1 MRIAAQNIS
10 KSFDGKTVLKDI
22 TLAIDKP
29 GIYALVGPNG
39 SGKTTLMRMLALLEK
54 ADHGDLKYKD
64 RDEDE
69 YLPINSTLGIRKKMA
84 LIHNPAV
91 MFSGNVEYNAG
102 YGLRVRGVAGAERRA
117 KVLQSLENLSLSGF
131 EKREART
138 LSAGEIQRVALARA
152 LVIEPELI
160 FLDEP
165 TANLDPL
172 SAKLIEQ
179 TILELARRGKKVVL
193 ATHNLWQVERIA
205 DWVWFLNEGVISI
218 SGAAQDV
225 LHKGDQAFWGKF
237 LGRDN
242 MFAGEIVDLGNGK
255 SFKVGNVSFEVA
267 TDINGPAMA
276 SLNPNEI
283 ILSAQKLTSS
293 ARNVLEGVITEA
305 ASEGG
310 LYKVTVDVG
319 LLARQSEPQHAGV
332 PLAAAITK
340 ASWDEMGLRKGSKV
354 YAVFKASS
362 VRVWREEN

>member
-1 MRIAAQNIS
+1 MRIVAQNIS
-10 KSFDGKTVLKDI
+10 KSFDGKAVLKDI
-22 TLAIDKP
+22 TLTIDKP

-54 ADHGDLKYKD
+54 VDSGDLKYKD

-69 YLPINSTLGIRKKMA
+69 YLSINSIPGVRKKMA

-91 MFSGNVEYNAG
+91 MFSGSVQYNAG
-102 YGLRVRGVAGAERRA
+102 YGLRVRGVSRTARTE
-117 KVLQSLENLSLSGF
+117 KVLRSLESLSLAGF
-131 EKREART
+131 EKREAKT

-152 LVIEPELI
+152 LVIEPDLI

-205 DWVWFLNEGVISI
+205 DWVWFLNDGVISI
-218 SGAAQDV
+218 SGTAQDV

-242 MFAGEIVDLGNGK
+242 MFAGEIVALVNGK
-255 SFKVGNVSFEVA
+255 SFKAGNVSFEVA
-267 TDINGPAMA
+267 TDITGPAMA

-293 ARNVLEGVITEA
+293 ARNVMEGVITEA
-305 ASEGG
+305 VSEGG
-310 LYKVTVDVG
+310 LYKITLDVG
-319 LLARQSEPQHAGV
+319 L
-332 PLAAAITK
+332 PLAVAITK
-340 ASWDEMGLRKGSKV
+340 ASWDEMGLQKGSKV